1 MPNDPRHDE
10 EGGKKPAAAA
20 AVPKPRE
27 SSPGKAVPK
36 ARESAP
42 SSEPIPEPP
51 PSINANAYR
60 ASMESIT
67 TQRLSLEPPEPRS
80 MSMLPPPPAPVGKA
94 FYEDVLVLVENF
106 GQIGRMTWNAFGS
119 IFRRPLEI
127 QSTLYQMESLG
138 VRSMGIASVTSLF
151 VGMVMA
157 VQFAFGLQ
165 KFGGMEYTGRII
177 GLSFSREL
185 APTLTAVIVGG
196 RIGAGIAAEVG
207 SMAVTEQIDAIRALG
222 ADPVKKLV
230 VPRLL
235 ASIVVMPVLG
245 AYSLVLGFAGAMAI
259 TSVQFGIPSGFFLRT
274 SLGSVNFADYF
285 SGMYKT
291 PFFGAIIALIG
302 CHFGLITRGGT
313 EGVGQATTRTVVAIS
328 IAILISDFFLTKVS
342 ILIFPGR

>member
-1 MPNDPRHDE
+1 MSD
-10 EGGKKPAAAA
+10 
-20 AVPKPRE
+20 RE
-27 SSPGKAVPK
+27 SRASIPDGG
-36 ARESAP
+36 RLSA
-42 SSEPIPEPP
+42 EPP
-51 PSINANAYR
+51 QSV
-60 ASMESIT
+60 
-67 TQRLSLEPPEPRS
+67 
-80 MSMLPPPPAPVGKA
+80 SMLPPPPVMPWVRLWD
-94 FYEDVLVLVENF
+94 DVLGMVEHFGIMGRLV
-106 GQIGRMTWNAFGS
+106 GQTFVA

-127 QSTLYQMESLG
+127 ESTLYQMESLG
-138 VRSMGIASVTSLF
+138 VESMGIASVTSLF

-235 ASIVVMPVLG
+235 ASVVVMPVLG
-245 AYSLVLGFAGAMAI
+245 AFALVLGFVGAMAI
-259 TSVQFGIPSGFFLRT
+259 TSVQFDIPPGFFLRT
-274 SLGSVNFADYF
+274 SLGSVNFGDYL

-291 PFFGAIIALIG
+291 PFFGAIISLVG

-313 EGVGQATTRTVVAIS
+313 EGVGHATTRTVVVIS
-328 IAILISDFFLTKVS
+328 ISILIADFFLTKAS
-342 ILIFPGR
+342 ILVFG